1 MKKKYTHKE
10 IGKIL
15 NLSDQRVSEM
25 EKNALRKLRL
35 ILSKNQAIRDELKE
49 YLGDLDSRCEFDK

>member
-1 MKKKYTHKE
+1 
-10 IGKIL
+10 
-15 NLSDQRVSEM
+15 M